1 MKSKLHAP
9 SSSLH
14 YRLHPVDAARD
25 EITDT
30 FARYA
35 SALDTL
41 AELAGREGIRS
52 DVVRLQQRS
61 YDRIR
66 FETGLP
72 AQIVLLGIRD
82 FAARRATAG
91 ERDGIPLDEKLY
103 AIKGPETLTLATTQG
118 RVTVR
123 YDVAGYADGWRGPA
137 PARLVAAGAGFEIV
151 VGVDRHEHPLKEKTP
166 MSENLLSR
174 VGRLVAGFAHAAVDK
189 AERSE
194 PVAVVEEAIREVDRA
209 AEQAR
214 HDLGRQTAER
224 HRLDTRARELD
235 AELSALSGQIGTALQ
250 HGREDLARAGIERQ
264 IDIEAQVA
272 ALRVAAR
279 EAGER
284 IRDAQGAMQ
293 AIIAARREGEA
304 RLNELRRS
312 LSGTLSGTGAV
323 AFEGSRGAGPAS
335 SEDRALR
342 SLERIARATGV
353 PSSGSLPQAAEM
365 NALERLHRDKTVEE
379 RLAGLR
385 VPVAD

>member
-1 MKSKLHAP
+1 MKSKLQTP
-9 SSSLH
+9 LSSLH
-14 YRLHPVDAARD
+14 YRLHPDDAALGA
-25 EITDT
+25 ITDT
-30 FARYA
+30 FAQYA
-35 SALDTL
+35 AALDAL
-41 AELAGREGIRS
+41 AELSEREGIRS

-66 FETGLP
+66 SETGLP

-82 FAARRATAG
+82 FAARRAIDE

-103 AIKGPETLTLATTQG
+103 AIKGPATLTLSTIRG

-137 PARLVAAGAGFEIV
+137 PARLVASGAGFEIV
-151 VGVDRHEHPLKEKTP
+151 VGVDRHEHPSKEKAM
-166 MSENLLSR
+166 MSEKLLSR

-189 AERSE
+189 AERSD

-214 HDLGRQTAER
+214 NDLGRHTAEQ

-235 AELSALSGQIGTALQ
+235 AELSALSEQIGTAIR

-272 ALRVAAR
+272 ALRAAAR

-284 IRDAQGAMQ
+284 IREAQGAMQ

-304 RLNELRRS
+304 RLLELKRS
-312 LSGTLSGTGAV
+312 LSGTGAV
-323 AFEGSRGAGPAS
+323 ASEASRGAGPVS

-353 PSSGSLPQAAEM
+353 PSFGALPQAAQM
-365 NALERLHRDKTVEE
+365 NALEQLYRDKTVEE

-385 VPVAD
+385 VKIAD